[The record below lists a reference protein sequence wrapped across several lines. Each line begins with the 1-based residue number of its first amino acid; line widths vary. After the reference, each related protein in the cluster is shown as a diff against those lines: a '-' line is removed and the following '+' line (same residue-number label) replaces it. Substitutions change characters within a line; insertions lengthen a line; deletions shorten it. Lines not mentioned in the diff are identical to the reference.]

1 MRLIIKFLILIILT
15 NHLYAFENKIIIKI
29 NNEIVTSVDLLNEL
43 KYLEILNN
51 ELYNVKKEEA
61 YEIAKKSI
69 IKEKVKKIELLKLL
83 KELRIEEKLSEK
95 IIIDYFARF
104 GVDSISKFEEF
115 FVNKKLSPE
124 YVRKKITIEVLWN
137 QLIYSKYHKNL
148 NISEELIKEE
158 LLKKEKKKEYLI
170 SEILFNIEKNE
181 KLEKKFNLIKQA
193 ISEKNFSNAALIYSV
208 SDSAN
213 NGGKIGWIK
222 ESSISKKIKNEII
235 KTEIGNI
242 TNPIVVPGGFLIIKI
257 NDIREKTVKLDL
269 EKEINLIKQKQT
281 NTQLNQ
287 FSNLY
292 FKKIKNNILIN
303 EL

>member
-1 MRLIIKFLILIILT
+1 MRLILKFLILIILT
-15 NHLYAFENKIIIKI
+15 NHLYAFENKIIIKL
-29 NNEIVTSVDLLNEL
+29 NNEIVTSVDLLNEI

-51 ELYNVKKEEA
+51 EFSKVKKEEA

-69 IKEKVKKIELLKLL
+69 IKEKVKKIELSKFFI
-83 KELRIEEKLSEK
+83 ELEIEDSLSEK
-95 IIIDYFARF
+95 IIKDYFARF
-104 GVDSISKFEEF
+104 GIESISKFEEF
-115 FVNKKLSPE
+115 FTKRKLSPE
-124 YVRKKITIEVLWN
+124 YVKKKITIEVLWN
-137 QLIYSKYHKNL
+137 QLIYNKYQKNL
-148 NISEELIKEE
+148 NISEELIRNE

-170 SEILFNIEKNE
+170 SEILFNIEENE
-181 KLEKKFNLIKQA
+181 KLEKKFNLIKKT
-193 ISEKNFSNAALIYSV
+193 ISEKNFANAALIYSI

-222 ESSISKKIKNEII
+222 ETSISKKIRNEII
-235 KTEIGNI
+235 KTKIGNI
-242 TNPIVVPGGFLIIKI
+242 TNPIIVPGGFLIIKI
-257 NDIREKTVKLDL
+257 KDIRERTVELDI

-292 FKKIKNNILIN
+292 FNKVKKNILIN

>member
-158 LLKKEKKKEYLI
+158 LLKKEKKK
-170 SEILFNIEKNE
+170 NI
-181 KLEKKFNLIKQA
+181 
-193 ISEKNFSNAALIYSV
+193 
-208 SDSAN
+208 
-213 NGGKIGWIK
+213 
-222 ESSISKKIKNEII
+222 
-235 KTEIGNI
+235 
-242 TNPIVVPGGFLIIKI
+242 
-257 NDIREKTVKLDL
+257 
-269 EKEINLIKQKQT
+269 
-281 NTQLNQ
+281 
-287 FSNLY
+287 
-292 FKKIKNNILIN
+292 
-303 EL
+303 

>member
-1 MRLIIKFLILIILT
+1 MRLIIKILILIILS
-15 NHLYAFENKIIIKI
+15 NNLNAFENKIIIKI
-29 NNEIVTSVDLLNEL
+29 NNEIVTSVDLLKEI
-43 KYLEILNN
+43 KYLEIINN
-51 ELYNVKKEEA
+51 EFSKVKIEEA

-69 IKEKVKKIELLKLL
+69 IKEKVKKIELIKLL
-83 KELRIEEKLSEK
+83 KELKLEESLSEK

-104 GVDSISKFEEF
+104 GIDSILKFEEF
-115 FVNKKLSPE
+115 FVNKELSPE

-137 QLIYSKYHKNL
+137 QLIYSMYYKNL
-148 NISEELIKEE
+148 NISEELIREE
-158 LLKKEKKKEYLI
+158 LLKKKKQKEYLV
-170 SEILFNIEKNE
+170 SEILFNVEKNE
-181 KLEKKFNLIKQA
+181 KLEKKFNLIKQT
-193 ISEKNFSNAALIYSV
+193 ILEKSFSNAALIYSI

-222 ESSISKKIKNEII
+222 ETSISKKIKNEII
-235 KTEIGNI
+235 KTKIGNI
-242 TNPIVVPGGFLIIKI
+242 TNPIIVPGGFLIIKI
-257 NDIREKTVKLDL
+257 DDIREKSVELNM

-292 FKKIKNNILIN
+292 FNKVKKNILIN